1 MRLFEWFSTT
11 VHFFAF
17 HVMQTVFIWILEIW
31 KLEAWKSELWF
42 FFSIFA
48 QKFKYFNFI
57 NFVFSSKNQTS
68 YYLASFRQNSNYKSW
83 AGENRK
89 KLILPKFLLNFHFR
103 DFSIKSC
110 EEYLIYWTNFIKF
123 KNQLLLANKKVR
135 IWRTFDKN
143 SASVKSKA
151 IWDKISTKVKLI

>member
-17 HVMQTVFIWILEIW
+17 QVMQTVFIWILEIW
-31 KLEAWKSELWF
+31 KLEDWKSEF
-42 FFSIFA
+42 FFSIIA
-48 QKFKYFNFI
+48 QKFKDFNFF
-57 NFVFSSKNQTS
+57 NFQIS
-68 YYLASFRQNSNYKSW
+68 YLASFSKKFNYKSR

-110 EEYLIYWTNFIKF
+110 EEYLIYWTNFIKL